1 MRSSRRFMIFVR
13 AAALAALVVVAF
25 AACAGGEETETS
37 EANSEPRNTRSK
49 LDRILEE
56 GVIRVG
62 TPGDFNPMTFV
73 NPDTGEYEGYY
84 IDVAKDLAAD
94 MGVEVEWVAT
104 TWRDIVSGIAADR
117 YDIATGA
124 SYNMGRATQG
134 AFTHPIAQVGTV
146 PLMLEA
152 NADRFD
158 SWESINQEGVKVAVT
173 LGTVFDEQAQL
184 FFPNAEIVAVESPAR
199 DFQEVL
205 AGRADVSITSNIEA
219 GSLIETYP
227 EMMIVPI
234 DAPRNN
240 NANGMIVPRGDQVFL
255 NYVNTWITM
264 RDYAGYFDE
273 LSEEWGLVSF

>member
-1 MRSSRRFMIFVR
+1 MTSSRKFVR
-13 AAALAALVVVAF
+13 ILRLVSIITLLGVGF
-25 AACAGGEETETS
+25 AACTGGEEATADA
-37 EANSEPRNTRSK
+37 ANARPRSSRSK
-49 LDRILEE
+49 LDQILEA
-56 GVIRVG
+56 GVLRVG
-62 TPGDFNPMTFV
+62 TPGDFNPMTYI

-84 IDVAKDLAAD
+84 IDVAKDLATD
-94 MGVEVEWVAT
+94 MGVEIEWVAT

-134 AFTHPIAQVGTV
+134 AFTLPIAQVGTV
-146 PLMLEA
+146 PVMLSDNEG
-152 NADRFD
+152 RFD
-158 SWESINQEGVKVAVT
+158 GWESINREGVKVAVT
-173 LGTVFDEQAQL
+173 LGTVFDEQARG

-227 EMMIVPI
+227 NLQIVPI

-264 RDYAGYFDE
+264 KDYAGYFGD
-273 LSEEWGLVSF
+273 LSQKWGLVSF

>member
-1 MRSSRRFMIFVR
+1 MTSSRKFVRIVRLAAITALVAVGITACSGGGQGSADATNAQPRSS
-13 AAALAALVVVAF
+13 
-25 AACAGGEETETS
+25 
-37 EANSEPRNTRSK
+37 RSK
-49 LDRILEE
+49 LDEILEA
-56 GVIRVG
+56 GVLRVG
-62 TPGDFNPMTFV
+62 TPGDFNPMTYI

-84 IDVAKDLAAD
+84 IDVAKDFAAD

-134 AFTHPIAQVGTV
+134 AFTLPIAQVGTV
-146 PLMLEA
+146 PMMLSA
-152 NADRFD
+152 NEGRFD
-158 SWESINQEGVKVAVT
+158 GWESINREGVKVAVT
-173 LGTVFDEQAQL
+173 LGTVFDEQARA
-184 FFPNAEIVAVESPAR
+184 FFPNAEIIAVESPAR

-227 EMMIVPI
+227 DLRIVPI

-264 RDYAGYFDE
+264 KEYAGYFDD